1 MMPHTSPSAEFA
13 EHLER
18 HLRDKIHEI
27 AQDLRDAADR
37 IENECLPQIDDDP
50 VAVPS
55 TAIRVVTTT
64 MYNLQL
70 DKLPRTAA
78 DLFDMRT
85 RAEHQHD
92 GTDLRDKLIAA
103 MTYDHDSV
111 AARDC
116 IDNIM
121 AIVEGHDHDN

>member
-1 MMPHTSPSAEFA
+1 MTHTSPSATFIQ
-13 EHLER
+13 HLER

-64 MYNLQL
+64 MYNLKL
-70 DKLPRTAA
+70 DKLPRTAT

-92 GTDLRDKLIAA
+92 DSELRDKLIAA

-121 AIVEGHDHDN
+121 AIVEEHGTNDD

>member
-1 MMPHTSPSAEFA
+1 MTHTSPSAPFIQ
-13 EHLER
+13 HLER

-70 DKLPRTAA
+70 DKLPRTAT
-78 DLFDMRT
+78 DLIDMRT
-85 RAEHQHD
+85 RVVREASLPQ
-92 GTDLRDKLIAA
+92 LRQKLMTA
-103 MTYDHDSV
+103 MSYDHDSV
-111 AARDC
+111 AAEDC
-116 IDNIM
+116 IDSIM
-121 AIVEGHDHDN
+121 TIVEGRDHDH